1 MKAKIVY
8 PGLALHFE
16 EAVDYL
22 ENVWRKNRGEEHLSR
37 TLEKKRERNWTYVS
51 TLFSLGYKS

>member
-1 MKAKIVY
+1 MMY

-22 ENVWRKNRGEEHLSR
+22 ENVWRKNRGEEHLTR
-37 TLEKKRERNWTYVS
+37 TLEKKEKGPGLTCPVCF
-51 TLFSLGYKS
+51 L